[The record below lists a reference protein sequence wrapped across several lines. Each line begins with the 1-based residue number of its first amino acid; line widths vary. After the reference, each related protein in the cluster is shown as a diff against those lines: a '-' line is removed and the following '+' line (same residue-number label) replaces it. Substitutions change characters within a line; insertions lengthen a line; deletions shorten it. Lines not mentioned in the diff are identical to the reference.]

1 MRSHASQRVARFFQT
16 GRSNRESRNETGQ
29 HCVLACKCGG
39 GGEIRTLGWFPIGG
53 FQDRCLKPL
62 GHPSVLKLYCIGKT
76 SIFAALLP
84 RADKVAE
91 EERFELSDGFPS
103 AVFKTAALSRSA
115 TPPQ

>member
-1 MRSHASQRVARFFQT
+1 MAETKQASTMCWPV
-16 GRSNRESRNETGQ
+16 
-29 HCVLACKCGG
+29 KCGG

-62 GHPSVLKLYCIGKT
+62 GHPSVLKLYCFGKLT
-76 SIFAALLP
+76 DFTALLP
-84 RADKVAE
+84 VADKVAE